1 MSYAIVTD
9 STANLNAKQLEENN
23 IIAIPFPYFLNGQEQ
38 SWQDLDSFDAKQYY
52 DAIRSGAKVTTSQIN
67 PQGYIDSMQ
76 PILESGEDILFIG
89 IASGISGAYASA
101 EMARKQ
107 LLEEYPECRIE
118 LIDSKGAGLGE
129 GLLVLKAA
137 KCRLNGMELQE
148 TAERL
153 LSVRERIY
161 QVFIVDD
168 LMHLQRTGRLS
179 NINAIVG
186 SVLGIKPLLKGNEN
200 GKIIAF
206 EKIRG
211 RKKAIRAMAE
221 KYFTLA
227 QNPTH
232 QTIGISHA
240 DCEEDAKYLASLL
253 QEKLA
258 PKEIIL
264 AKHEPATGSHIGP
277 GALALF
283 FEGDNDVRY
292 K

>member
-9 STANLNAKQLEENN
+9 STANLSAKQLEENN
-23 IIAIPFPYFLNGQEQ
+23 VIAIPFPYFLNNQEYKY
-38 SWQDLDSFDAKQYY
+38 QDLESFDAKQYY

-67 PQGYIDSMQ
+67 PQGYIDIMQ
-76 PILESGEDILFIG
+76 SILESGEDILFIG

-107 LLEEYPECRIE
+107 LLEDFPERRIE

-148 TAERL
+148 TAERMRL
-153 LSVRERIY
+153 VRERIY

-168 LMHLQRTGRLS
+168 LAHLRRTGRLS
-179 NINAIVG
+179 NVSAIVG

-200 GKIIAF
+200 GKIVAF

-211 RKKAIRAMAE
+211 RKKAIKALAE

-277 GALALF
+277 SALALF

>member
-107 LLEEYPECRIE
+107 LLEEYPERRIE

-153 LSVRERIY
+153 LSVRKRIY

-168 LMHLQRTGRLS
+168 LMHLRRTGRLS

-200 GKIIAF
+200 GKIVAF

>member
-9 STANLNAKQLEENN
+9 STANLSAKQLEENN
-23 IIAIPFPYFLNGQEQ
+23 VIAIPFPYFLNNQEYKY
-38 SWQDLDSFDAKQYY
+38 QDLESFDAKQYY

-67 PQGYIDSMQ
+67 PQGYIDIMQ
-76 PILESGEDILFIG
+76 SILESGEDILFIG

-107 LLEEYPECRIE
+107 LLEDFPERRIE

-148 TAERL
+148 TAERMRL
-153 LSVRERIY
+153 VRERIY

-168 LMHLQRTGRLS
+168 LAHLRRTGRLS
-179 NINAIVG
+179 NVSAIVG

-200 GKIIAF
+200 GKIVAF

-211 RKKAIRAMAE
+211 RKKAIKALAE

>member
-9 STANLNAKQLEENN
+9 STANLTAKQLEENN
-23 IIAIPFPYFLNGQEQ
+23 VIAIPFSYFLKEQEYNCR
-38 SWQDLDSFDAKQYY
+38 DLDSFDDKQYY
-52 DAIRSGAKVTTSQIN
+52 DAIRNGAKVTTSQIN
-67 PQGYIDSMQ
+67 PQRYIDSMQ
-76 PILESGEDILFIG
+76 PLLEAGEDILFIG
-89 IASGISGAYASA
+89 ISSGISGAYASA

-107 LLEEYPECRIE
+107 LLEEYPERRIE
-118 LIDSKGAGLGE
+118 LIDSLCAGLGE

-148 TAERL
+148 TAQRL

-168 LMHLQRTGRLS
+168 LMHLRRTGRLS
-179 NINAIVG
+179 NMGAIVG

-200 GKIIAF
+200 GKIVAF

-211 RKKAIRAMAE
+211 RKKAIKAMAE

-232 QTIGISHA
+232 QTIAISHA

>member
-9 STANLNAKQLEENN
+9 STANLTAKQLEENN
-23 IIAIPFPYFLNGQEQ
+23 VIAIPFSYFLKEQEYNCR
-38 SWQDLDSFDAKQYY
+38 DLDSFDDKQYY
-52 DAIRSGAKVTTSQIN
+52 DAIRNGAKVTTSQIN
-67 PQGYIDSMQ
+67 PQRYIDSMQ
-76 PILESGEDILFIG
+76 PLLEAGEDILFIG
-89 IASGISGAYASA
+89 ISSGISGAYASA

-107 LLEEYPECRIE
+107 LLEEYPERRIE
-118 LIDSKGAGLGE
+118 LIDSLCAGLGE

-148 TAERL
+148 TAQRL

-168 LMHLQRTGRLS
+168 LMHLRRTGRLS
-179 NINAIVG
+179 NMGAIVG

-200 GKIIAF
+200 GKIVAF

-211 RKKAIRAMAE
+211 RKKAIKAMAE

-232 QTIGISHA
+232 QTIAISHA
-240 DCEEDAKYLASLL
+240 DREEDAKYLASLL
-253 QEKLA
+253 LEKLA

>member
-9 STANLNAKQLEENN
+9 STANLTAKQLEENN
-23 IIAIPFPYFLNGQEQ
+23 VIAIPFSYFLKEQEYNCR
-38 SWQDLDSFDAKQYY
+38 DLDSFDDKQYY

-67 PQGYIDSMQ
+67 PQRYIDSMQ
-76 PILESGEDILFIG
+76 PLLEAGEDILFIG
-89 IASGISGAYASA
+89 ISSGISGAYASA

-107 LLEEYPECRIE
+107 LLEEFPERRIE
-118 LIDSKGAGLGE
+118 LIDSLCAGLGE

-148 TAERL
+148 TAQRL

-168 LMHLQRTGRLS
+168 LMHLRRTGRLS
-179 NINAIVG
+179 NMSAIVG

-200 GKIIAF
+200 GKIVAF

-211 RKKAIRAMAE
+211 RKKAIKAMAE
-221 KYFTLA
+221 KYFSLA

-240 DCEEDAKYLASLL
+240 DCEEDAEYLASLL
-253 QEKLA
+253 LEKLA

>member
-9 STANLNAKQLEENN
+9 STANLTAKQLEENN
-23 IIAIPFPYFLNGQEQ
+23 VIAIPFSYFLKEQEYNCR
-38 SWQDLDSFDAKQYY
+38 DLDSFDDKQYY

-67 PQGYIDSMQ
+67 PQRYIDSMQ
-76 PILESGEDILFIG
+76 PLLESGEDILFIG
-89 IASGISGAYASA
+89 ISSGISGAYASA

-107 LLEEYPECRIE
+107 LLEEFPERRIE
-118 LIDSKGAGLGE
+118 LIDSLCAGLGE

-148 TAERL
+148 TAQRL

-168 LMHLQRTGRLS
+168 LMHLRRTGRLS
-179 NINAIVG
+179 NMGAIVG

-200 GKIIAF
+200 GKIVAF

-211 RKKAIRAMAE
+211 RKKAIKAMAE

-232 QTIGISHA
+232 QTIAISHA
-240 DCEEDAKYLASLL
+240 DCEEDAEYLASLL

>member
-9 STANLNAKQLEENN
+9 STANLTAKQLEENN
-23 IIAIPFPYFLNGQEQ
+23 VIAIPFSYFLKEQEYNCR
-38 SWQDLDSFDAKQYY
+38 DLDSFDDKQYY
-52 DAIRSGAKVTTSQIN
+52 DAIRNGAKVTTSQIN
-67 PQGYIDSMQ
+67 PQRYIDSMQ
-76 PILESGEDILFIG
+76 PLLEAGEDILFIG
-89 IASGISGAYASA
+89 ISSGISGAYASA

-107 LLEEYPECRIE
+107 LLEEYPERRIE
-118 LIDSKGAGLGE
+118 LIDSLCAGLGE

-148 TAERL
+148 TAQRL

-168 LMHLQRTGRLS
+168 LMHLRRTGRLS
-179 NINAIVG
+179 NMGAIVG

-200 GKIIAF
+200 GKIVAF

-211 RKKAIRAMAE
+211 RKKAIKAMAE

-232 QTIGISHA
+232 QTIAISHA
-240 DCEEDAKYLASLL
+240 DCEEDAEYLASLL

>member
-9 STANLNAKQLEENN
+9 STANLSAKQLEENN
-23 IIAIPFPYFLNGQEQ
+23 VIAIPFPYFLNNQEYKY
-38 SWQDLDSFDAKQYY
+38 QDLESFDAKQYY

-67 PQGYIDSMQ
+67 PQGYIDIMQ
-76 PILESGEDILFIG
+76 SILESGEDILFIG

-107 LLEEYPECRIE
+107 LLEDFPERRIE

-148 TAERL
+148 TAERMRL
-153 LSVRERIY
+153 VRERIY

-168 LMHLQRTGRLS
+168 LAHLRRTGRLS
-179 NINAIVG
+179 NVSAIVG

-200 GKIIAF
+200 GKIVAF

-211 RKKAIRAMAE
+211 RKKAIKALAE
-221 KYFTLA
+221 KYFILA

>member
-9 STANLNAKQLEENN
+9 STANLSAKQLEENN
-23 IIAIPFPYFLNGQEQ
+23 VIAIPFPYFLNNQEYKY
-38 SWQDLDSFDAKQYY
+38 QDLESFDAKQYY

-67 PQGYIDSMQ
+67 PQGYIDIMQ
-76 PILESGEDILFIG
+76 SILESGEDILFIG

-107 LLEEYPECRIE
+107 LLEDFPERRIE

-148 TAERL
+148 TAERMRL
-153 LSVRERIY
+153 VRERIY

-168 LMHLQRTGRLS
+168 LAHLRRTGRLS
-179 NINAIVG
+179 NVSAIIG

-200 GKIIAF
+200 GKIVAF

-211 RKKAIRAMAE
+211 RKKAIKALAE

-277 GALALF
+277 SALALF

>member
-9 STANLNAKQLEENN
+9 STANLTAKQLEENN
-23 IIAIPFPYFLNGQEQ
+23 VIAIPFSYFLKEQEY
-38 SWQDLDSFDAKQYY
+38 SCRDLDSFDDKQYY
-52 DAIRSGAKVTTSQIN
+52 NAIRSGAKVTTSQIN
-67 PQGYIDSMQ
+67 PQRYIDSMQ
-76 PILESGEDILFIG
+76 PLLEAGEDILFIG
-89 IASGISGAYASA
+89 ISSGISGAYASA

-107 LLEEYPECRIE
+107 LLEEFPERRIE
-118 LIDSKGAGLGE
+118 LIDSLCAGLGE

-148 TAERL
+148 TAQRL

-168 LMHLQRTGRLS
+168 LMHLRRTGRLS
-179 NINAIVG
+179 NMGAIVG

-200 GKIIAF
+200 GKIVAF

-211 RKKAIRAMAE
+211 RKKAIKAMAE

-240 DCEEDAKYLASLL
+240 DCEEDAEYLASLL

>member
-9 STANLNAKQLEENN
+9 STANLSAKQLEENN
-23 IIAIPFPYFLNGQEQ
+23 VIAIPFPYFLNNQEYKY
-38 SWQDLDSFDAKQYY
+38 QDLESFDAKQYY

-67 PQGYIDSMQ
+67 PQGYIDIMQ
-76 PILESGEDILFIG
+76 SILESGEDILFIG

-107 LLEEYPECRIE
+107 LLEDFPERRIE

-148 TAERL
+148 TAERMRL
-153 LSVRERIY
+153 VRERIY

-168 LMHLQRTGRLS
+168 LAHLRRTGRLS
-179 NINAIVG
+179 NVSAIVG

-200 GKIIAF
+200 GKIVAF

-211 RKKAIRAMAE
+211 RKKAI
-221 KYFTLA
+221 K
-227 QNPTH
+227 
-232 QTIGISHA
+232 
-240 DCEEDAKYLASLL
+240 
-253 QEKLA
+253 
-258 PKEIIL
+258 
-264 AKHEPATGSHIGP
+264 
-277 GALALF
+277 ALAEMPSIWQVCCRKSSRPKKSFWRSMSLPQAHISVPARWPF
-283 FEGDNDVRY
+283 SLKGTMMCVINNR
-292 K
+292 

>member
-9 STANLNAKQLEENN
+9 STANLTAKQLEENN
-23 IIAIPFPYFLNGQEQ
+23 VIAIPFSYFLKEQEYNCR
-38 SWQDLDSFDAKQYY
+38 DLDSFDDKQYY

-67 PQGYIDSMQ
+67 PQRYIGSMQ
-76 PILESGEDILFIG
+76 PLLESGEDILFIG
-89 IASGISGAYASA
+89 ISSGISGAYASA

-107 LLEEYPECRIE
+107 LLEEFPERRIE
-118 LIDSKGAGLGE
+118 LIDSLCAGLGE

-148 TAERL
+148 TAQRL

-168 LMHLQRTGRLS
+168 LMHLRRTGRLS
-179 NINAIVG
+179 NMGAIVG

-200 GKIIAF
+200 GKIVAF

-211 RKKAIRAMAE
+211 RKKAIKAMAE

-232 QTIGISHA
+232 QTIAISHA
-240 DCEEDAKYLASLL
+240 DCEEDAEYLASLL

>member
-9 STANLNAKQLEENN
+9 STANLSAKQLEENN
-23 IIAIPFPYFLNGQEQ
+23 VIAIPFPYFLNNQEYKYQ
-38 SWQDLDSFDAKQYY
+38 ELESFDAKQYY

-67 PQGYIDSMQ
+67 PQGYIDIMQ

-107 LLEEYPECRIE
+107 LLEDFPERRIE

-148 TAERL
+148 TAERMRL
-153 LSVRERIY
+153 VRERIY

-168 LMHLQRTGRLS
+168 LAHLRRTGRLS
-179 NINAIVG
+179 NVSAIVG

-200 GKIIAF
+200 GKIVAF

-211 RKKAIRAMAE
+211 RKKAIKALAE

-277 GALALF
+277 SALALF

>member
-9 STANLNAKQLEENN
+9 STANLSAKQLEENN
-23 IIAIPFPYFLNGQEQ
+23 VIAIPFPYFLNNQEYKY
-38 SWQDLDSFDAKQYY
+38 QDLESFDAKQYY

-67 PQGYIDSMQ
+67 PQGYIDIMQ

-107 LLEEYPECRIE
+107 LLEDFPERRIE

-148 TAERL
+148 TAERMRL
-153 LSVRERIY
+153 VRERIY

-168 LMHLQRTGRLS
+168 LAHLRRTGRLS
-179 NINAIVG
+179 NVSAIVG

-200 GKIIAF
+200 GKIVAF

-211 RKKAIRAMAE
+211 RKKAIKALAE

-277 GALALF
+277 SALALF